1 MSNLNGFSLFLAT
14 LCLVTA
20 TSAIGSS
27 PADAASGLRLECN
40 ADGAGDISMQAR
52 YEVRRA
58 RKKFT
63 TEFEAAPGGAFKGGE
78 RMTVAVDAI
87 QVGAVRIKPVVGGDL
102 VGDLNLDTTA
112 GPGDQAK
119 PFPSNFPSVQR
130 GTRVAVAINGNNVLG
145 CRLQ

>member
-1 MSNLNGFSLFLAT
+1 MSNLNRISLFLAT

-20 TSAIGSS
+20 TSAIGGG
-27 PADAASGLRLECN
+27 PANAASGLRLECN
-40 ADGAGDISMQAR
+40 AEGPGDISMQAR

-63 TEFEAAPGGAFKGGE
+63 TEFEAAPGGAFQGGD
-78 RMTVAVDAI
+78 RMTVAVDAVP
-87 QVGAVRIKPVVGGDL
+87 VGSVRLKPVAGGDL

-119 PFPSNFPSVQR
+119 PFPRNFPAVER

>member
-1 MSNLNGFSLFLAT
+1 MSDLNRISLLFGT

-20 TSAIGSS
+20 TSAIVGG
-27 PADAASGLRLECN
+27 PANAASGLRLECN
-40 ADGAGDISMQAR
+40 ADGPADIAMQAR
-52 YEVRRA
+52 YEERRA

-63 TEFEAAPGGAFKGGE
+63 TEFEAAPGGAFKAGD
-78 RMTVAVDAI
+78 RMIVVVDTI
-87 QVGAVRIKPVVGGDL
+87 QVGAIRLKQVVGGDV

-119 PFPSNFPSVQR
+119 PFPRNFPAVQR
-130 GTRVAVAINGNNVLG
+130 GTRVAVTISGNNVLG